1 MGAEAPRCCSVESL
15 CVVPPMQGSL
25 EILLSSPAVLTFTR
39 KQICMPGY
47 TSAVGKA
54 KPSPCS
60 LFETRPNIFVTTG
73 DFIILH
79 HLQTARV
86 SSGS

>member
-1 MGAEAPRCCSVESL
+1 
-15 CVVPPMQGSL
+15 
-25 EILLSSPAVLTFTR
+25 
-39 KQICMPGY
+39 MPGY

-79 HLQTARV
+79 HLQTACPEGDL
-86 SSGS
+86 SSKQLLLLTCFSFAIGTKL